1 MIQEVS
7 VHVLSPRW
15 NVTSLSQ
22 HLVPGGSVS
31 RRSLFSRKACSVHLA
46 QGDRCGAFAC
56 QPRSCRSLSRQNPR
70 VSCRGLAR
78 SLFHLIVLLGKETFS
93 RTPHHVERASIQM
106 ETRAS
111 QGTSS
116 FTGGCIPEVN
126 HRIST
131 TPVVAHPVG

>member
-56 QPRSCRSLSRQNPR
+56 QPRSCRSLSRQDP
-70 VSCRGLAR
+70 VYLVEGLQA
-78 SLFHLIVLLGKETFS
+78 LF
-93 RTPHHVERASIQM
+93 
-106 ETRAS
+106 
-111 QGTSS
+111 
-116 FTGGCIPEVN
+116 FTLSYCSEKRRFPALPIM
-126 HRIST
+126 
-131 TPVVAHPVG
+131 